1 MTLASW
7 LPIVGRFL
15 KYLVVAAVLAFA
27 LLVSALRWWILP
39 QITHYR
45 ADIET
50 QISKAARQKISIGNI
65 DASWQ
70 GVRPYLKLGQVV
82 VHDHAGQPALTL
94 ERVDATLSW
103 YSLLFAELRLHR
115 LEITRPRIEVKR
127 EPDGKIYI
135 SGMALIN
142 ASLSRGFSDWV
153 LRQEIVQINHATF
166 EWRDNLR
173 AAPPLLL
180 NDVGITLENSGKH
193 HRFGLRATPP
203 PALASSLE
211 LRGDLRGASLH
222 QLPEWAG
229 KLYANLGTTDISA
242 WGAWV
247 DLPYRIKE
255 GHGSLQLWMDLQQG
269 QPNAGTA
276 LVQLQGVKTRL
287 GKNLPELDVAQLN
300 GLLSWRML
308 TRGFE
313 FEAKRIALDAGV
325 GRRVAMQNL
334 LVHFEAAAEKEP
346 ERGEF
351 RATNIEIGPLLSLSE
366 YLPLSEE
373 QRTKLKEWSPQG
385 RFKTLALTWL
395 GPKATPQEYSLQG
408 DFTNLGI
415 QALGKLPGFTN
426 ISGTLQADQQGGSLK
441 LAGKHTA
448 LDMPL
453 VFRQALAFDEL
464 SAAAKWRIK
473 NQSVRLSIDKA
484 NFSNAQMSGN
494 LSGRYESVP
503 GSAGYVDI
511 TGHLTRADVTG
522 VYQYLPRVIGDRTYT
537 WLQNALVK
545 GTSDDVRVKLKGTL
559 NHFPFANDRDGIFQ
573 VTAKIKDGVLQYAP
587 DWPRIEQI
595 QTVLDFHGNRME
607 ISASQGAIFNTHI
620 TRAKIV
626 IPELK
631 TPDPVLE
638 VDGET
643 QGDSTE
649 LLRFIN
655 ASPIGQKMDPLAKQI
670 NIEGSGKLGLSLRM
684 PLHHLHD
691 TRVAGRYQF
700 AANKIWINIPG
711 PVLEQIG
718 GTFTFT
724 ERALTI
730 PKISGQLLGGPVSI
744 SADTTADGVVRLSA
758 TGRISSAGLQQAF
771 PGVLSQ
777 HLKGSTAWSASMSLR
792 KPAANL
798 VLVSNLNG
806 LASEFPYPLSKSAQ
820 EVLPLKF
827 ERQFIDSGHDM
838 IALSLGKMV
847 AARFLRS
854 TVGGMASIDK
864 GKIQLGTVPVSAPT
878 EPGIWVEGELEK
890 VDADLWSAFIPNT
903 KSGPPLL
910 ALSGVQL
917 KIKTLDLLGHRLNNF
932 NLNAATEHDT
942 WQASVDS
949 DEMHGQVNW
958 RERDGG
964 RVLARFKQLIYP
976 EALPARTTLLARVQD
991 LNLPA
996 LDIEI
1001 DDFQLKKA
1009 RLGKVEVLASK
1020 QGADWRI
1027 ERLRINNPDA
1037 AFSAEGVWQ
1046 SWLAQPQSKL
1056 NMDLEVKDL
1065 GRFLARMGYPDRIK
1079 SGTAKLTGNFSWHG
1093 SPQAFNLE
1101 TLSGDMKL
1109 EAHRGQFVK
1118 LDPGAGKLLGL
1129 LSLQSLP
1136 RRLTLDFRDVFS
1148 KGFAF
1153 DNILGVVNVNQGV
1166 MSTNDFVMQGPAAV
1180 VTMMGSTDLMHETQN
1195 LRVKVVPVVGDSVSL
1210 LAFLGG
1216 PVVGISTYILQKLL
1230 KDPLGKIVAH
1240 DYAVSGTWEN
1250 PSVLKIV
1257 PKRAE
1262 FAP

>member
-7 LPIVGRFL
+7 LPILRRFV
-15 KYLVVAAVLAFA
+15 KYFVVAAVVAFA

-39 QITHYR
+39 EITHYR

-50 QISKAARQKISIGNI
+50 QISKASGQKISIGNI
-65 DASWQ
+65 EASWQ

-82 VHDHAGQPALTL
+82 VHDRAGQPALTF

-127 EPDGKIYI
+127 EQDGRIYI
-135 SGMALIN
+135 SGMALNN
-142 ASLSRGFSDWV
+142 ASLSHGFSDWV

-166 EWRDNLR
+166 EWRDNMR

-193 HRFGLRATPP
+193 HRFGLLATPP
-203 PALASSLE
+203 PALASSLD

-222 QLPEWAG
+222 QLPAWSG
-229 KLYANLGTTDISA
+229 KLYANLGATDISA

-247 DLPYRIKE
+247 DLPYRIKQ
-255 GHGSLQLWMDLQQG
+255 GQGSLQLWMELKQG
-269 QPNAGTA
+269 QPNAVTA
-276 LVQLQGVKTRL
+276 LVHLQGVKTRL

-300 GLLSWRML
+300 GLLSWRQL

-334 LVHFEAAAEKEP
+334 LVHFEAAEAKSP

-351 RATNIEIGPLLSLSE
+351 RAGNIEIGPLLGLAE
-366 YLPLSEE
+366 YLPLSDE
-373 QRTKLKEWSPQG
+373 QRKKLKDWSPQG
-385 RFKTLALTWL
+385 KFKTLALTWL

-408 DFTNLGI
+408 DFSNLGI

-441 LAGKHTA
+441 FVGKHTA

-464 SAAAKWRIK
+464 NAAAKWRIK

-494 LSGRYESVP
+494 LSGVYESVP

-511 TGHLTRADVTG
+511 SGRLTRADVTG
-522 VYQYLPRVIGDRTYT
+522 VYQYLPRVIGDRTYN
-537 WLQNALVK
+537 WLQNALLK
-545 GTSDDVRVKLKGTL
+545 GTSDDVRVKLKGQL
-559 NHFPFANDRDGIFQ
+559 SHFPFANDRDGIFQ

-587 DWPRIEQI
+587 DWPRIEQV
-595 QTVLDFHGNRME
+595 QTNLDFHGNRME
-607 ISASQGAIFNTHI
+607 ITSSQGTIFNTHI

-643 QGDSTE
+643 QGGTAE
-649 LLRFIN
+649 LLRFVN
-655 ASPIGQKMDPLAKQI
+655 ASPIGQKMDPIAKQI
-670 NIEGSGKLGLSLRM
+670 NIEGGGTLELSLRM

-700 AANKIWINIPG
+700 AANKIWISTPG
-711 PVLEQIG
+711 PALEQTG
-718 GTFTFT
+718 GTLNFT

-744 SADTTADGVVRLSA
+744 SADTTADGMVRVSA
-758 TGRISSAGLQQAF
+758 TGRISGAGLQQAY
-771 PGVLSQ
+771 PNVLTQ
-777 HLKGSTAWSASMSLR
+777 QLKGSTSWSASLSLR

-806 LASEFPYPLSKSAQ
+806 LASELPYPLGKTAQ
-820 EVLPLKF
+820 EILPLKF
-827 ERQFIDSGHDM
+827 ERQFIDTSHDM
-838 IALSLGKMV
+838 IAASLGKV
-847 AARFLRS
+847 ASAQFLRS
-854 TVGGMASIDK
+854 IAGGIASIDK
-864 GKIQLGTVPVSAPT
+864 GKIQLGSAPLSAPT
-878 EPGIWVEGELEK
+878 EPGVWVVGELEK
-890 VDADLWSAFIPNT
+890 VDADLWTGFIPNA
-903 KSGPPLL
+903 KSAPPLL
-910 ALSGVQL
+910 PLSGVQL
-917 KIKTLDLLGHRLNNF
+917 KIKTLDLLGHRINNF
-932 NLNAATEHDT
+932 NLNAAADRDT

-976 EALPARTTLLARVQD
+976 EALPVRAVRLATVHD

-1001 DDFQLKKA
+1001 DEFQLKNA

-1065 GRFLARMGYPDRIK
+1065 GKFLARMGYPDRIK

-1109 EAHRGQFVK
+1109 EAHRGQFMK

-1129 LSLQSLP
+1129 VSLQSLP

-1153 DNILGVVNVNQGV
+1153 DTILGVVNVNQGV
-1166 MSTNDFVMQGPAAV
+1166 MTTNDFVMQGPAAV
-1180 VTMMGSTDLMHETQN
+1180 VTMNGTTDLMHETQN
-1195 LRVKVVPVVGDSVSL
+1195 LHVKVVPVVGDSVSL

-1216 PVVGISTYILQKLL
+1216 PVVGISTFILQKLL

-1240 DYAVSGTWEN
+1240 DYTISGTWEN